1 MSYEASAQK
10 ITARVLSEYGENIA
24 SPRLAKILESLV
36 VHLHQFAIDVEL
48 TEAEW
53 FSGIDFLRRTGQL
66 SDEKRNELILLSD
79 VLGLSMI
86 VDAINSGTSAGA
98 TESTVIGPFYVPG
111 APDVGFGGSLI
122 RTPDSQGE
130 ELLVTGRVLS
140 DTGTP
145 IPDASMEVWST
156 SGSGSY
162 FVQDETAPAF
172 NLYGSMKTNSEGA
185 FCFKTEMPVSY
196 PVPVDGPVGELLNA
210 TTRTHMRPA
219 HLHFIITAE
228 GFAKLQ
234 THLFP
239 EDDPFLGSDAV
250 FALKDELIAAFNPS
264 ENQDLAREYKLPAQ
278 FRHLEY
284 DFLLSPLT

>member
-10 ITARVLSEYGENIA
+10 ITARVLSEYGENLA

-130 ELLVTGRVLS
+130 ELLVTGQVLS

-250 FALKDELIAAFNPS
+250 FALKDELIAAFKPS

>member
-111 APDVGFGGSLI
+111 APDVGL
-122 RTPDSQGE
+122 
-130 ELLVTGRVLS
+130 
-140 DTGTP
+140 
-145 IPDASMEVWST
+145 A
-156 SGSGSY
+156 
-162 FVQDETAPAF
+162 
-172 NLYGSMKTNSEGA
+172 
-185 FCFKTEMPVSY
+185 
-196 PVPVDGPVGELLNA
+196 
-210 TTRTHMRPA
+210 
-219 HLHFIITAE
+219 
-228 GFAKLQ
+228 
-234 THLFP
+234 
-239 EDDPFLGSDAV
+239 AV
-250 FALKDELIAAFNPS
+250 
-264 ENQDLAREYKLPAQ
+264 
-278 FRHLEY
+278 
-284 DFLLSPLT
+284 